1 MWKSTNGGGSF
12 TYLGQ
17 PDGAQ
22 AAAATAG
29 RAPGAGGGDEDISI
43 GLTGRVD
50 VASLW
55 LGSITNCVSS
65 NGGASWTTN
74 PVSSN
79 VPADDRQWLASYQ
92 GNIVYLTF
100 QQLGALLTGTTSIL
114 VLKSTD
120 GGLTFPQ
127 VTKATTPQFG
137 VQPNVQGNIAV
148 DKSNGYVYTVF
159 TANPDN
165 NVYIARST
173 DGGNTFAILLVQ
185 GGPAGTSYSNVF
197 PILAVDG
204 GGNIHVVFS
213 DGVNVQL
220 CSSSDHGTTWTAP
233 VRVNNGAATRT
244 ALAPWIEAGGPGK
257 VDIIWWG
264 TSSANPLASSAQWNV
279 FFAQT
284 LDPFAASPTIAQNA
298 ATGVFHT
305 GAICVNGTGC
315 ASGTRK
321 LAEYAST
328 TVYRDGMAM
337 IVYPDDQ
344 RTSNPL
350 SYFVKQTGGSAVLPV
365 PSPLQSG
372 GSAAG
377 GPDRFALEQNYPNP
391 FNPTSTISYRLA
403 VESRATLRIYN
414 LLGEVVQVLTDGVKQ
429 AGSETVAWDA
439 TILPSGTYFYKLEA
453 VSVSDPANSVTLVRK
468 AVLIR

>member
-1 MWKSTNGGGSF
+1 M
-12 TYLGQ
+12 
-17 PDGAQ
+17 
-22 AAAATAG
+22 
-29 RAPGAGGGDEDISI
+29 
-43 GLTGRVD
+43 
-50 VASLW
+50 
-55 LGSITNCVSS
+55 
-65 NGGASWTTN
+65 
-74 PVSSN
+74 
-79 VPADDRQWLASYQ
+79 
-92 GNIVYLTF
+92 
-100 QQLGALLTGTTSIL
+100 
-114 VLKSTD
+114 
-120 GGLTFPQ
+120 
-127 VTKATTPQFG
+127 
-137 VQPNVQGNIAV
+137 
-148 DKSNGYVYTVF
+148 
-159 TANPDN
+159 
-165 NVYIARST
+165 
-173 DGGNTFAILLVQ
+173 
-185 GGPAGTSYSNVF
+185 
-197 PILAVDG
+197 
-204 GGNIHVVFS
+204 
-213 DGVNVQL
+213 
-220 CSSSDHGTTWTAP
+220 
-233 VRVNNGAATRT
+233 
-244 ALAPWIEAGGPGK
+244 
-257 VDIIWWG
+257 DIIWWG

-439 TILPSGTYFYKLEA
+439 AKLPSGTYFYKLEA